1 MGHNKEPII
10 TNSLSITWAVL
21 AEFCAMFVRTC
32 TTNRAGQIERGGY
45 SSFYFSYGT
54 DGPNSL
60 EVNFGHRTC
69 YFVNGYNNCYI
80 WCFPISLHVSFIRGF
95 RAVSTM
101 CELVVMRRIDSDVN
115 GWSCAYYSALSRR
128 SRFAASL
135 DSLGWCKILRGRSC

>member
-1 MGHNKEPII
+1 MYIFD
-10 TNSLSITWAVL
+10 WVL
-21 AEFCAMFVRTC
+21 QNESS
-32 TTNRAGQIERGGY
+32 AGQIERGGY

-101 CELVVMRRIDSDVN
+101 CELV
-115 GWSCAYYSALSRR
+115 GY
-128 SRFAASL
+128 AA
-135 DSLGWCKILRGRSC
+135 DRQ